1 MPLPVS
7 LGGKAPG
14 QLIKSD
20 DWNALIAGVNAI
32 EAALDSRVGTLESA
46 VTALD
51 GRLGD
56 VETEVSALRT
66 DVDAILASTYRVTL
80 ETPQLN
86 FAIGAI
92 AEITARVRD
101 ARGEVPPPVDG
112 ERPWVDFVTTWGKL
126 RPSAGFTARAG
137 VAERSISVQ
146 TNAEGVARARLS
158 AEIVDDMTEDT
169 ELEFAAV
176 LDRVVGPASQTIGDL
191 VLAANTPSDAPLQV
205 AYQAIRSTY
214 DNPQAGAVRHYVDS
228 YYVDR
233 GPQLSGKVVR
243 DFANQR
249 LQRWRDHRIT
259 VLAFGKADAD
269 PRTPDPARG
278 ANAIQL
284 TFRDWIGPWIL
295 VDYLPAFELEIPPLV
310 SVLRPTITNDYFES
324 ANLMRDVVQER
335 VQNLG
340 LLGKTR
346 TYEAM
351 RGALDAIDDQAEF
364 LPELRGAMKSA
375 VALQQSFQQS
385 QVSTIGGA
393 GDEVAFLAFTN
404 TAVRADSQVAGVDA
418 QLRQVQQQ
426 VQDVQT
432 TLGQQVAAVEQSVGA
447 LGGRVD
453 ATLAQGGQVDQL
465 RNNLTLVSDQVQ
477 ALRALGDPSAVS
489 ERLNI
494 ITSLDNRLQRIE
506 RGT

>member
-1 MPLPVS
+1 
-7 LGGKAPG
+7 
-14 QLIKSD
+14 
-20 DWNALIAGVNAI
+20 
-32 EAALDSRVGTLESA
+32 
-46 VTALD
+46 
-51 GRLGD
+51 
-56 VETEVSALRT
+56 
-66 DVDAILASTYRVTL
+66 
-80 ETPQLN
+80 
-86 FAIGAI
+86 
-92 AEITARVRD
+92 
-101 ARGEVPPPVDG
+101 
-112 ERPWVDFVTTWGKL
+112 
-126 RPSAGFTARAG
+126 
-137 VAERSISVQ
+137 
-146 TNAEGVARARLS
+146 
-158 AEIVDDMTEDT
+158 
-169 ELEFAAV
+169 
-176 LDRVVGPASQTIGDL
+176 
-191 VLAANTPSDAPLQV
+191 
-205 AYQAIRSTY
+205 
-214 DNPQAGAVRHYVDS
+214 VRHYVDS

-233 GPQLSGKVVR
+233 GSQLSGKVVR

-284 TFRDWIGPWIL
+284 TFRDWLGPWIL
-295 VDYLPAFELEIPPLV
+295 IDYLPTFELEIPPLV
-310 SVLRPTITNDYFES
+310 NVLRPTITNDYFES
-324 ANLMRDVVQER
+324 ANLMRDIVQER

-351 RGALDAIDDQAEF
+351 RGALDALDVQAEF
-364 LPELRGAMKSA
+364 LPELRTSMKSA
-375 VALQQSFQQS
+375 VSLQQSFQQA

-393 GDEVAFLAFTN
+393 ADEVALLAFTN

-418 QLRQVQQQ
+418 QVRAVQQQ
-426 VQDVQT
+426 VQEVQE

-477 ALRALGDPSAVS
+477 ALRALGDPSVVT